1 MRGMGA
7 LADSMTVFASF
18 AGKSPPVNPVVRN
31 DSIPFLGLGFLDS
44 SVLHLVFNF
53 IRTCGLSIDSWGHF
67 DEAAGIWYFAKIG
80 WS

>member
-1 MRGMGA
+1 MRGMCA

-31 DSIPFLGLGFLDS
+31 DAIPFLGLGLLDS

-53 IRTCGLSIDSWGHF
+53 RGTCGLSIDARRHL
-67 DEAAGIWYFAKIG
+67 DEAADIWYFAKIG
-80 WS
+80 